1 MNILL
6 DSSVIVSLFI
16 NDKHK
21 HKAEEIFTNIFN
33 GELQACIPDLV
44 LVEICSALRRRTN
57 KESAERAYKK
67 VEEWQ
72 RKGILS
78 KQEMDEEI
86 LPIACS
92 FAINYGV
99 KGADALITAYASY
112 YGLKLATFD
121 DEIKEKLKEKLDFY
135 NGQM

>member
-6 DSSVIVSLFI
+6 DTSVIVSLFI

-21 HKAEEIFTNIFN
+21 QKAEEIFTNIFE
-33 GELQACIPDLV
+33 GELHASIPDLV

-67 VEEWQ
+67 VDEWQ

-78 KQEMDEEI
+78 KQEMDEQI
-86 LPIACS
+86 LPLACN
-92 FAINYGV
+92 FAIHHGV
-99 KGADALITAYASY
+99 KGADALIAAYASH
-112 YGLKLATFD
+112 YGLKLVTFD
-121 DEIKEKLKEKLDFY
+121 DEIKDKLNGHLDFY
-135 NGQM
+135 T